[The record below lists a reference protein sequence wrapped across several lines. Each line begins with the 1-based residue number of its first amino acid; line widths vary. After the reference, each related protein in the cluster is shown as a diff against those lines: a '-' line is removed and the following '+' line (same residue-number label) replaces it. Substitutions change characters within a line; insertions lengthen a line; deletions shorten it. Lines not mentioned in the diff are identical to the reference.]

1 MKRTI
6 RMFTVLTLVFAAL
19 TVGFLI
25 SYRFSG
31 DRVTLL
37 GAGIPGTLTGTFLF
51 ALLICILDYYYFGTK
66 ENKNAEDSKTDK
78 SEFSHIT
85 AAEAYIQSLP
95 YIEKK
100 VWQYI
105 HSAIEAGRNKTYL
118 SGEDAKIPRE
128 IIKELLDKNYRVE
141 VIEFSFREFPS
152 LEVFFNQTSVGG
164 LYLRVDEDG
173 FLEYSYRPLSL
184 EEYDKIAK

>member
-6 RMFTVLTLVFAAL
+6 RIFTVFTLVFAAL

-37 GAGIPGTLTGTFLF
+37 GAGIFGTFTGTFLF
-51 ALLICILDYYYFGTK
+51 ATLICILDYYFGTK
-66 ENKNAEDSKTDK
+66 ENKNAEDSETDK
-78 SEFSHIT
+78 PEFPHIT

-95 YIEKK
+95 YIEKN
-100 VWQYI
+100 VWKDI
-105 HSAIEAGRNKTYL
+105 HYAIEAGKNSTYL
-118 SGEDAKIPRE
+118 SGENAKIPRE

-141 VIEFSFREFPS
+141 VIEYSFREFPS
-152 LEVFFNQTSVGG
+152 LEVFFNQTSTGE
-164 LYLRVDEDG
+164 LYLRVDEGGYYD
-173 FLEYSYRPLSL
+173 YSYRPLSL